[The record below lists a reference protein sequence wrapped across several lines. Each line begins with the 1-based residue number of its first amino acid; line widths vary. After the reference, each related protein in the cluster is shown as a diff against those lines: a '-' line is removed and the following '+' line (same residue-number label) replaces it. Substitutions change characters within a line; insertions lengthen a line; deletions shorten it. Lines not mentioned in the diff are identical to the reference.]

1 MIERKFAAFAGL
13 FALASLAV
21 TGAISAPLTGM
32 PWADA
37 LLTPGIFFAA
47 MAMIIGVWFLVL
59 HIMWRADPIWEA
71 GGAIAIDDSHNLTLS
86 AKRFLRPAEPVTTVN
101 LDQAT
106 VATWYISPFSRSGT
120 LRIQLW
126 DHDPQ
131 ITFGIF
137 GLTPQAGAKPLVEIS
152 TRILDAAPT
161 ATARLQYYLEH
172 RIDAGT
178 LDCNFTLTTS
188 SPSPSSCLPL
198 SQASR
203 SAQTAARSATAGPTP
218 TPTPTRHH
226 ERPACRRGRRPPAR
240 LEHATSSLGV

>member
-1 MIERKFAAFAGL
+1 MIERKVAAFAGL

-59 HIMWRADPIWEA
+59 HIMWRADPIWKA

-178 LDCNFTLTTS
+178 LDCNFTPHNFQPIPEL
-188 SPSPSSCLPL
+188 LPPL
-198 SQASR
+198 EPGVTF
-203 SAQTAARSATAGPTP
+203 SADGREI
-218 TPTPTRHH
+218 RY
-226 ERPACRRGRRPPAR
+226 RRPDPDPDPDPDK
-240 LEHATSSLGV
+240 TS